1 MNYTRHLFTNDVSGR
16 FKSIPFIYAWYL
28 HLQFMRKPILLS
40 FFAAVL
46 ISGCAK
52 IQDPQ
57 FRRIDHFRL
66 KNFGL
71 QDAVIGFN
79 VTYFNPN
86 DFGVN
91 VKQAE
96 ADIYMDSVYLGKFMQ
111 DSTVEVGKDAEFS
124 LPLSGTV
131 SLQTALKLN
140 LQNINQRPILL
151 KADGNVKVGKAGIY
165 LNKPFHYEGRHRL
178 QDIDVL
184 KY

>member
-1 MNYTRHLFTNDVSGR
+1 MHDICLFMS
-16 FKSIPFIYAWYL
+16 
-28 HLQFMRKPILLS
+28 MRKQFLLS
-40 FFAAVL
+40 FFLVVL
-46 ISGCAK
+46 FSGCAK

-86 DFGVN
+86 NFGVN

-96 ADIYMDSVYLGKFMQ
+96 ADIYLDSVYLGKFVQ
-111 DSTVEVGKDAEFS
+111 DSTVEVAKDAEFS

-140 LQNINQRPILL
+140 LQNINQRPIFL
-151 KADGNVKVGKAGIY
+151 KADGNVKVGKAGVY
-165 LNKPFHYEGRHRL
+165 LTKPFHYEGHHRL
-178 QDIDVL
+178 QDIDIL
-184 KY
+184 NY

>member
-1 MNYTRHLFTNDVSGR
+1 MAGTTFTNSLSWI
-16 FKSIPFIYAWYL
+16 FLEPQIIHAWYL
-28 HLQFMRKPILLS
+28 LIQLMRKLTLLA
-40 FFAAVL
+40 FFAVVL
-46 ISGCAK
+46 SGCAK

-86 DFGVN
+86 NFGVD

-96 ADIYMDSVYLGKFMQ
+96 ADIYIDSVYLGKFVQ
-111 DSTVEVGKDAEFS
+111 DSTVGVGKDAEFS

-140 LQNINQRPILL
+140 LQNISQRPILL
-151 KADGNVKVGKAGIY
+151 KANGNVKVGKAGVY

-178 QDIDVL
+178 QDIGIL